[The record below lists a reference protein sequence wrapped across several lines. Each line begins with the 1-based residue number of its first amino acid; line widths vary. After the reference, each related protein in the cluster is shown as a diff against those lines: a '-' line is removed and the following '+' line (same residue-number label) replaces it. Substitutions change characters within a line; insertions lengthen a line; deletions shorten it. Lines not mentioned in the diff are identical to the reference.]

1 MLYCCYPLKD
11 VNVLGDIIL
20 ILLGARIRF
29 NVLIKFNIAF
39 ETCVIFVLVYQLF
52 TYISFLKK
60 KKYNIKVQQCFKK
73 KKKA

>member
-60 KKYNIKVQQCFKK
+60 KKIQYKSSTMF
-73 KKKA
+73 